1 MLCIAMC
8 NNINTDRPTDIRTLQ
23 FIALYTSCTQL
34 HAHRQHAEQYGT
46 AIALSVYHGSVPVP
60 AGHAGGY
67 SATSGAGRIAKFE
80 SGIYIHRY
88 KELLL
93 LACYVIASLECRLN
107 TM

>member
-1 MLCIAMC
+1 MQSNMEQ
-8 NNINTDRPTDIRTLQ
+8 PSHYP
-23 FIALYTSCTQL
+23 FIM
-34 HAHRQHAEQYGT
+34 
-46 AIALSVYHGSVPVP
+46 VPVPVP
-60 AGHAGGY
+60 AGYAGGY